1 MRLRVVLE
9 QLARSLR
16 RGMRACLINMRGIR
30 THISAPTLAALLTV
44 IVVVIGVQVW
54 AYVTLSRRAVETSE
68 AHTNR
73 NIARIFAE
81 RLRRFS
87 EHSNRAEVY
96 KQIEDLARLNPS
108 IRLYILDQNGIV
120 KASPKEY
127 GHVVLPF
134 IDVRPVRRFLASK
147 ESGDVV
153 YGDDPLQL
161 RTLRPISVE
170 PLRLGGGAHFLYV
183 VLGEVGV
190 DRGFTASITSTVG
203 FGTVVVTSAS
213 ISLLVIVIVLIA
225 FSRLQRL
232 QGAVASLSHDLRS
245 PLSSIQG
252 YLETLLHKSDTLD
265 AASSKRF
272 VNVALRS
279 TRTAATLVDDLHHLS
294 KLEASGEKP
303 EMENFSLSDLLMDIT
318 MSVRPQTE
326 EKRVELAVYVPPVLP
341 LAHGN
346 VQLIERLLRNL
357 LQNGVRYTPEGG
369 KVEVTALLVTG
380 RIRVTVSDS
389 GVGIPESEMSR
400 ITSPFFRATNAKIAA
415 HGSGLGLSIASAV
428 AKAHGSELRILS
440 REGEGTAVIFEL
452 PQATASSKTEGPGKS
467 RAASAARPV

>member
-1 MRLRVVLE
+1 MQLRVALE
-9 QLARSLR
+9 QLDRSAR
-16 RGMRACLINMRGIR
+16 RGMRAGLIYMRGVR
-30 THISAPTLAALLTV
+30 THISTPILVVLLAVMLA
-44 IVVVIGVQVW
+44 VIGVQVW
-54 AYVTLSRRAVETSE
+54 AHVTLSRRAVETSE

-87 EHSNRAEVY
+87 ERSNPSEVY
-96 KQIEDLARLNPS
+96 KQFNDLARLNPGL
-108 IRLYILDQNGIV
+108 RLYLLDQNGIV

-134 IDVRPVRRFLASK
+134 IDIRPVRRFLASK
-147 ESGDVV
+147 DSGDVV
-153 YGDDPLQL
+153 YGDDPLRL

-170 PLRLGGGAHFLYV
+170 PLRLGGGTHYLYV
-183 VLGEVGV
+183 VLGEGGA
-190 DRGFTASITSTVG
+190 DTGFTASITSTVG
-203 FGTVVVTSAS
+203 LGTVMVTTAS
-213 ISLLVIVIVLIA
+213 ISLLVIVIVLLA

-303 EMENFSLSDLLMDIT
+303 QMESFSLADLLMDIT
-318 MSVRPQTE
+318 MSVRPQAE
-326 EKRVELAVYVPPVLP
+326 EKSVELAVYVPPVLP

-357 LQNGVRYTPEGG
+357 LQNGLRYTPERG

-389 GVGIPESEMSR
+389 GVGIPESEISR
-400 ITSPFFRATNAKIAA
+400 ITSPFFRATNAKAA
-415 HGSGLGLSIASAV
+415 AQGSGLGLSIASAV
-428 AKAHGSELRILS
+428 AKAHGSELKILS

-452 PQATASSKTEGPGKS
+452 PRCVASTQTKKGPFSKQA
-467 RAASAARPV
+467 